1 MAVLFGFLFLC
12 LFAMLLVVIA
22 FGHGVLESR
31 RKKQVQKI
39 LETVSAK
46 PREAPVVLLLNLA
59 EKEHSFQRFIQGL
72 NAAGRLKSML
82 AQSGLEWTL
91 GKWITATLASLILG
105 LLVGVWI
112 EHRGLTWFVI
122 PIFAAGFSML
132 PSAYVSI
139 KRKKRMGKFEEQF
152 PEALDFLARAM
163 RAGHAFSVS
172 FELICE
178 EIPNPL
184 GKEFRTFFNEQNLG
198 APLET
203 AMANLVQ
210 RVPLLDV
217 RFFASAV
224 ILQRQTGG
232 NLGEILIRLSAVIRE
247 RFQLKGKV
255 KAASAHG
262 KMTSIILTLLP
273 VGTML
278 GLMAAA
284 PAYLQG
290 MADDPDGRKL
300 IVAAIS
306 AMFMGFLI
314 MRKITNIEV

>member
-1 MAVLFGFLFLC
+1 MTVLFVFLFLC
-12 LFAMLLVVIA
+12 LFAVVLIMVA
-22 FGHGVLESR
+22 VGHSVLESG
-31 RKKQVQKI
+31 RKKQVQKM

-46 PREAPVVLLLNLA
+46 PRETPVLLLDPASREDLL
-59 EKEHSFQRFIQGL
+59 QRFMKGL
-72 NAAGRLKSML
+72 NAGARLNSML
-82 AQSGLEWTL
+82 SQSGLDWTVNTWMISTL
-91 GKWITATLASLILG
+91 VASFVGLIFGLWIQ
-105 LLVGVWI
+105 
-112 EHRGLTWFVI
+112 HRGLTWLVV
-122 PIFAAGFSML
+122 PGFAAAFSL
-132 PSAYVSI
+132 IPSGYVI
-139 KRKKRMGKFEEQF
+139 MKRKKRLATFEEQF
-152 PEALDFLARAM
+152 PDALDFLTRAM

-178 EIPNPL
+178 EIPDPL

-198 APLET
+198 APIET
-203 AMANLVQ
+203 AMGNLVK
-210 RVPLLDV
+210 RIPLLDV

-232 NLGEILIRLSAVIRE
+232 NLGEILTRLSAVIRG

-255 KAASAHG
+255 KAAAAHG

-278 GLMAAA
+278 GLMVVA
-284 PAYLQG
+284 PTYLQG

-300 IVAAIS
+300 IGAAVAAMLI
-306 AMFMGFLI
+306 GFLI

>member
-1 MAVLFGFLFLC
+1 MVAVGHS
-12 LFAMLLVVIA
+12 VV
-22 FGHGVLESR
+22 ESS

-46 PREAPVVLLLNLA
+46 PQEAPVLLLDPAAREDFL
-59 EKEHSFQRFIQGL
+59 QRFIKGL
-72 NAAGRLKSML
+72 NAGARLNSML
-82 AQSGLEWTL
+82 SQSGLEWTVNT
-91 GKWITATLASLILG
+91 WMISTLVASFVG
-105 LLVGVWI
+105 LVFGMWVQ
-112 EHRGLTWFVI
+112 HRGLTWLVVPGFV
-122 PIFAAGFSML
+122 AAFGL
-132 PSAYVSI
+132 IPSAYVI
-139 KRKKRMGKFEEQF
+139 MKRKKRLATFEEQF
-152 PEALDFLARAM
+152 PDALDFLARAM

-178 EIPNPL
+178 EIPDPL

-198 APLET
+198 APIET
-203 AMANLVQ
+203 AMGNLVK

-232 NLGEILIRLSAVIRE
+232 NLGEILNRLSAVIRG

-255 KAASAHG
+255 KAAAAHG

-278 GLMAAA
+278 GLMVVA
-284 PAYLQG
+284 PTYLQG
-290 MADDPDGRKL
+290 MADDPDGKKL
-300 IVAAIS
+300 IAAAII
-306 AMFMGFLI
+306 AMLMGFLI

>member
-1 MAVLFGFLFLC
+1 MTVLFIFLFLC
-12 LFAMLLVVIA
+12 LFAVVLIMVA
-22 FGHGVLESR
+22 VGHSVVESG
-31 RKKQVQKI
+31 RKKQVQKM

-46 PREAPVVLLLNLA
+46 PRETPVLLLDPASREDLL
-59 EKEHSFQRFIQGL
+59 QRFIKGL
-72 NAAGRLKSML
+72 NAGARLNSML
-82 AQSGLEWTL
+82 SQSGLDWTVNTWMISTL
-91 GKWITATLASLILG
+91 VASFVGLIFGIWIQ
-105 LLVGVWI
+105 
-112 EHRGLTWFVI
+112 HRGLTWLVVPGFVAAFSLI
-122 PIFAAGFSML
+122 PSG
-132 PSAYVSI
+132 YVI
-139 KRKKRMGKFEEQF
+139 MKRKKRLATFEEQF
-152 PEALDFLARAM
+152 PDALDFLARAM

-178 EIPNPL
+178 EIPDPL

-198 APLET
+198 APIET
-203 AMANLVQ
+203 AMGNLVK

-232 NLGEILIRLSAVIRE
+232 NLGEILNRLSAVIRG

-255 KAASAHG
+255 KAAAAHG

-278 GLMAAA
+278 GLMVVA
-284 PAYLQG
+284 PTYLQG

-300 IVAAIS
+300 IGAAIV
-306 AMFMGFLI
+306 AMLMGFLI

>member
-1 MAVLFGFLFLC
+1 VLFAFLFLC
-12 LFAMLLVVIA
+12 LFAVVLIMVA
-22 FGHGVLESR
+22 VGHSVVESQ
-31 RKKQVQKI
+31 RKKQVQKM

-46 PREAPVVLLLNLA
+46 PHEKPALLLDPAPREDLL
-59 EKEHSFQRFIQGL
+59 QRLIKGL
-72 NAAGRLKSML
+72 NAGARLNSIL
-82 AQSGLEWTL
+82 NQSGLDWTL
-91 GKWITATLASLILG
+91 NTWMISTLAAS
-105 LLVGVWI
+105 LVGLIFGIWI
-112 EHRGLTWFVI
+112 QHRGLMWLVV
-122 PIFAAGFSML
+122 PGFAAAFSLIPSGFVVM
-132 PSAYVSI
+132 
-139 KRKKRMGKFEEQF
+139 KRKKRLATFEEQF
-152 PEALDFLARAM
+152 PDALDFLARAM

-178 EIPNPL
+178 EIPDPL

-198 APLET
+198 APIET
-203 AMANLVQ
+203 AMGNLVK

-232 NLGEILIRLSAVIRE
+232 NLGEILNRLSTLIRG

-255 KAASAHG
+255 KAAAAHG

-273 VGTML
+273 IGTMF
-278 GLMAAA
+278 GLMVVA
-284 PAYLQG
+284 PTYLQS

-300 IVAAIS
+300 IAAAVT
-306 AMFMGFLI
+306 AMVMGFLI

>member
-1 MAVLFGFLFLC
+1 MTFLIGLLFCC
-12 LFAMLLVVIA
+12 LFAIVLIVLALGYKVV
-22 FGHGVLESR
+22 ESLR
-31 RKKQVQKI
+31 RKQVGKI
-39 LETVSAK
+39 LETVSAQ
-46 PREAPVVLLLNLA
+46 PAEAHVDLLLDPKAQMDSLHHLLGSLNVVDNLRA
-59 EKEHSFQRFIQGL
+59 KL
-72 NAAGRLKSML
+72 D
-82 AQSGLEWTL
+82 QSGLHWGTSGFL
-91 GKWITATLASLILG
+91 LFTAVSGFAG
-105 LLVGVWI
+105 LLFGLVL
-112 EHRGLTWFVI
+112 HRRGMIWLLAAGL
-122 PIFAAGFSML
+122 AAGFFAL
-132 PSAYVSI
+132 PHIYVGLR
-139 KRKKRMGKFEEQF
+139 RKKRLSQFEEQF
-152 PEALDFLARAM
+152 PDALDFLSRAM

-178 EIPNPL
+178 EVADPL

-203 AMANLVQ
+203 AMENLVK

-232 NLGEILIRLSAVIRE
+232 NLGEILTRLSAVIRG

-273 VGTML
+273 IGTML
-278 GLMAAA
+278 GLMVVA
-284 PAYLQG
+284 PTYLQS
-290 MADDPDGRKL
+290 MANDPDGVRL
-300 IVAAIS
+300 IAAAIVAMVI
-306 AMFMGFLI
+306 GFFI

>member
-1 MAVLFGFLFLC
+1 MTVLFVFLFLC
-12 LFAMLLVVIA
+12 LFAVILVMVAI
-22 FGHGVLESR
+22 GHSVLESS

-46 PREAPVVLLLNLA
+46 PREDPVLLLDPA
-59 EKEHSFQRFIQGL
+59 VKEDLFQRFIRGL
-72 NAAGRLKSML
+72 NAGARLHSML
-82 AQSGLEWTL
+82 SQSGLDWNVNTWMISTL
-91 GKWITATLASLILG
+91 LASSVGLIFG
-105 LLVGVWI
+105 IWI
-112 EHRGLTWFVI
+112 QHRGLTWLVI
-122 PIFAAGFSML
+122 PVFAAAFSL
-132 PSAYVSI
+132 IPSGYVI
-139 KRKKRMGKFEEQF
+139 MKRKKRLATFEEQF
-152 PEALDFLARAM
+152 PDALDFLARAM

-178 EIPNPL
+178 EIPDPL

-198 APLET
+198 APIET
-203 AMANLVQ
+203 AMGNLVK

-232 NLGEILIRLSAVIRE
+232 NLGEILNRLSGVIRG

-255 KAASAHG
+255 KAAAAHG

-278 GLMAAA
+278 GLMVVA
-284 PAYLQG
+284 PTYLQG

-300 IVAAIS
+300 IAAAIT
-306 AMFMGFLI
+306 AMLMGFLI

>member
-1 MAVLFGFLFLC
+1 MNILLLLFFC
-12 LFAMLLVVIA
+12 LFATILIVIA
-22 FGHGVLESR
+22 VGYGVVESR
-31 RKKQVQKI
+31 RKKQVEKV
-39 LETVSAK
+39 LKVASAK
-46 PREAPVVLLLNLA
+46 PLEETPALLLDTVS
-59 EKEHSFQRFIQGL
+59 KEDFLERFIKQL
-72 NAAGRLKSML
+72 NAGERLNAML
-82 AQSGLEWTL
+82 AQSGLDWTL
-91 GKWITATLASLILG
+91 GKWMTFTVVAA
-105 LLVGVWI
+105 LVGFLIGLWVQ
-112 EHRGLTWFVI
+112 HRGLSWLVT
-122 PIFAAGFSML
+122 PAFAIAFSLL
-132 PSAYVSI
+132 PLGYVRI
-139 KRKKRMGKFEEQF
+139 VRKKRLALFEEQF

-178 EIPNPL
+178 EIPDPL

-203 AMANLVQ
+203 AMGNLAK

-232 NLGEILIRLSAVIRE
+232 NLGEILNRLSTVIRE

-273 VGTML
+273 IGTMV
-278 GLMAAA
+278 GLMFVA
-284 PAYLQG
+284 PTYLQG
-290 MADDPDGRKL
+290 MADDPDGQKL
-300 IVAAIS
+300 IGGSIF
-306 AMFMGFLI
+306 AMILGFFI
-314 MRKITNIEV
+314 MRAITNIEV

>member
-1 MAVLFGFLFLC
+1 MTVLFGFLFLC
-12 LFAMLLVVIA
+12 LFAVVLIVVA
-22 FGHGVLESR
+22 IGHSVIESR
-31 RKKQVQKI
+31 RKKQVTKI

-46 PREAPVVLLLNLA
+46 VPDPPVLLLGPGA
-59 EKEHSFQRFIQGL
+59 KEDLFQRFVKGL
-72 NAAGRLKSML
+72 NAGDRLNSLL
-82 AQSGLEWTL
+82 AQSGLDWNLSKWMTSTL
-91 GKWITATLASLILG
+91 VAALIGLVCGMWIH
-105 LLVGVWI
+105 
-112 EHRGLTWFVI
+112 HRGLTWLVV
-122 PIFAAGFSML
+122 PALAVGLSLL
-132 PSAYVSI
+132 PLAYVSM
-139 KRKKRMGKFEEQF
+139 KRSKRLGRFEEQF
-152 PEALDFLARAM
+152 PDALDFLARAM
-163 RAGHAFSVS
+163 RAGHGFAVS

-178 EIPNPL
+178 EIPDPL

-198 APLET
+198 APIET
-203 AMANLVQ
+203 AMANLVS

-232 NLGEILIRLSAVIRE
+232 NLGEILNRLSAVIRG

-262 KMTSIILTLLP
+262 KMTSLILTLLP

-278 GLMAAA
+278 GLIVVA

-290 MADDPDGRKL
+290 MVDDPDGRKL
-300 IVAAIS
+300 IGAAIS
-306 AMFMGFLI
+306 AMIIGFFI

>member
-1 MAVLFGFLFLC
+1 MTVLFGFLFLC
-12 LFAMLLVVIA
+12 LFAVILIVVAI
-22 FGHGVLESR
+22 GHSVIESR
-31 RKKQVQKI
+31 RKKQVTKI
-39 LETVSAK
+39 LETVSA
-46 PREAPVVLLLNLA
+46 REQVSPVLLLDPVTKGDLLQ
-59 EKEHSFQRFIQGL
+59 KFVKGL
-72 NAAGRLKSML
+72 NAAERLNSIL
-82 AQSGLEWTL
+82 SQSGLDWTL
-91 GKWITATLASLILG
+91 TKWTSRTLLAAFLG
-105 LLVGVWI
+105 LVCGIWI
-112 EHRGLTWFVI
+112 HHRGLTWLVV
-122 PIFAAGFSML
+122 PAFAVGFSLL
-132 PSAYVSI
+132 PLGYVGM
-139 KRKKRMGKFEEQF
+139 KRSKRLGKFEEQF
-152 PEALDFLARAM
+152 PDALDFLTRAM
-163 RAGHAFSVS
+163 RAGHGFAVS

-178 EIPNPL
+178 EIPDPL

-203 AMANLVQ
+203 AMGNLVS

-232 NLGEILIRLSAVIRE
+232 NLGEILNRLSAVIRG

-262 KMTSIILTLLP
+262 RMTSLILTLLP

-278 GLMAAA
+278 GLTLVA
-284 PAYLQG
+284 PTYLQS

-300 IVAAIS
+300 ITAAIS
-306 AMFMGFLI
+306 ALIMGFFI

>member
-1 MAVLFGFLFLC
+1 MTILFGFLFLC
-12 LFAMLLVVIA
+12 LFATILIVVA
-22 FGHGVLESR
+22 VGHSAIESR
-31 RKKQVQKI
+31 RKTQVEKI

-46 PREAPVVLLLNLA
+46 PREAPALVLLDARHEDWLD
-59 EKEHSFQRFIQGL
+59 RFIKGL
-72 NAAGRLKSML
+72 NAGDRLNSML
-82 AQSGLEWTL
+82 AQSGLNWTQ
-91 GKWITATLASLILG
+91 GRWMTSTVIAGSVG
-105 LLVGVWI
+105 LLFGLALRR
-112 EHRGLTWFVI
+112 RGLSWVLI
-122 PIFAAGFSML
+122 PAVAAAFSLL
-132 PSAYVSI
+132 PFLYVSL
-139 KRKKRMGKFEEQF
+139 KRKKRLGKFEEQF

-178 EIPNPL
+178 EVSDPL

-203 AMANLVQ
+203 AMGNLVS

-232 NLGEILIRLSAVIRE
+232 NLGEILSRLSTVIRQ
-247 RFQLKGKV
+247 RFQLRGKV

-273 VGTML
+273 VATVL
-278 GLMAAA
+278 GLMMVA
-284 PAYLQG
+284 PTYLQD
-290 MADDPDGRKL
+290 MVDDPDGRKL
-300 IVAAIS
+300 IFAAIS
-306 AMFMGFLI
+306 AMILGFFV

>member
-1 MAVLFGFLFLC
+1 MTVLFVFLFLC
-12 LFAMLLVVIA
+12 LFAVVLIMVA
-22 FGHGVLESR
+22 VGHSVVESS

-46 PREAPVVLLLNLA
+46 PQESPVLLLDPAAREDLL
-59 EKEHSFQRFIQGL
+59 QRFIKGL
-72 NAAGRLKSML
+72 NAGARLNSML
-82 AQSGLEWTL
+82 SQSGLDWTVNTWMISTL
-91 GKWITATLASLILG
+91 VASFVGLVFGMWIQ
-105 LLVGVWI
+105 
-112 EHRGLTWFVI
+112 HRGLTWLVVPGFV
-122 PIFAAGFSML
+122 AAFGL
-132 PSAYVSI
+132 IPSAYVI
-139 KRKKRMGKFEEQF
+139 MKRKKRLAIFEEQF
-152 PEALDFLARAM
+152 PDALDFLARAM

-178 EIPNPL
+178 EIPDPL

-198 APLET
+198 APIEA
-203 AMANLVQ
+203 AMGNLVK

-232 NLGEILIRLSAVIRE
+232 NLGEILNRLSAVIRG

-255 KAASAHG
+255 KAAAAHG

-278 GLMAAA
+278 GLMVVA
-284 PAYLQG
+284 PTYLQG
-290 MADDPDGRKL
+290 MADDPDGKKL
-300 IVAAIS
+300 IAAAIV
-306 AMFMGFLI
+306 AMLMGFLI